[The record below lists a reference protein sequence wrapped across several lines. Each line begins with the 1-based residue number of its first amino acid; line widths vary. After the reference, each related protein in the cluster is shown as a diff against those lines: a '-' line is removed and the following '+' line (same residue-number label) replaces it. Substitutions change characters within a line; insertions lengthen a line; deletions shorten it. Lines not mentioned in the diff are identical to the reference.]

1 MTITWN
7 WVLADIE
14 LNSEEMQKQNQ
25 SKEENR
31 YRWRTA
37 VREVEITD
45 SDGGSVKRR
54 MRQEWSWSRVFC
66 GILERER
73 DSIGVFFLGLRRR
86 RRRRSDYGRY
96 FHFWPLYI
104 GTNETDPARFLW
116 SVKCPNI
123 SMSRSR
129 ITNMPLFDFYFFF
142 SNTNYNLQNY
152 WIL

>member
-1 MTITWN
+1 MELSSSRYWIEFRRDAKAKSVKGRKQIPVTNGGARSWN
-7 WVLADIE
+7 HRFRWWL
-14 LNSEEMQKQNQ
+14 SEE
-25 SKEENR
+25 ENETR
-31 YRWRTA
+31 
-37 VREVEITD
+37 VELVTCFLRD
-45 SDGGSVKRR
+45 FR
-54 MRQEWSWSRVFC
+54 
-66 GILERER
+66 ERER